1 MEVIVTNKEELKEA
15 MKNKANIIVVEGE
28 LAKNIHNSRKIKK
41 IGIASIA
48 IITTALTAAT
58 ITAPLTGGLSYAA
71 AAPIAASAGVPV
83 ATIISLSIVGITVVI
98 ALFKDYE
105 EIEYSLTPPSV
116 KFKKKS

>member
-41 IGIASIA
+41 IGISSIA